1 MFCNIVATFLPKLL
15 QKTGADPANAS
26 GPLLTTLIDIFSI
39 LIYYGITLFF
49 IGGIHMNKFH
59 PMLNYLSNNYITIK
73 PDMDIKEAM
82 HVLVLNSKDETMI
95 EKLYVVDK
103 KNKLLGVVDL
113 KTLIIARSPNKII
126 DIMRKQ
132 YRFLTE
138 DASIDEAIEI
148 VQQYDLE
155 MVPIVDLNGHLKGVF
170 TAEDAL
176 DLLKE
181 SSLETYRNL
190 ASTSNTKPNPKALD
204 KLKSRLPWLLILLF
218 LALFTSS
225 ILSANEN
232 IISSVLVLTYF
243 QTMILDT
250 SGNISTQALASTV
263 INLSMDSKLNLKK
276 QLLKEISIGLINTMI
291 TAMFGFIVAYVTL
304 SILKQPKPLEVSMVV
319 GITLL
324 VSLFIG
330 TLTGSIIPLIF
341 KKLNVDPSVA
351 SGPFM
356 TTINDVFSLLI
367 YLSLAIYCYKHK
379 GEHT

>member
-1 MFCNIVATFLPKLL
+1 M
-15 QKTGADPANAS
+15 S
-26 GPLLTTLIDIFSI
+26 
-39 LIYYGITLFF
+39 
-49 IGGIHMNKFH
+49 KFH

-73 PDMDIKEAM
+73 PDMDVKEAM

-138 DASIDEAIEI
+138 DASIDEAVDI

-190 ASTSNTKPNPKALD
+190 ASTSSTKPNPKAMD
-204 KLKSRLPWLLILLF
+204 KIRSRLPWLIILLF

-250 SGNISTQALASTV
+250 SGNISTQALVSTV

-367 YLSLAIYCYKHK
+367 YLSLASYLLL
-379 GEHT
+379 

>member
-1 MFCNIVATFLPKLL
+1 
-15 QKTGADPANAS
+15 
-26 GPLLTTLIDIFSI
+26 
-39 LIYYGITLFF
+39 
-49 IGGIHMNKFH
+49 MNKFH

-367 YLSLAIYCYKHK
+367 YLNLASYLLL
-379 GEHT
+379 

>member
-1 MFCNIVATFLPKLL
+1 
-15 QKTGADPANAS
+15 
-26 GPLLTTLIDIFSI
+26 
-39 LIYYGITLFF
+39 
-49 IGGIHMNKFH
+49 MNKFH

-276 QLLKEISIGLINTMI
+276 QLLKEVSIGLINTMI

-367 YLSLAIYCYKHK
+367 YLSLASYLLL
-379 GEHT
+379 

>member
-1 MFCNIVATFLPKLL
+1 M
-15 QKTGADPANAS
+15 S
-26 GPLLTTLIDIFSI
+26 
-39 LIYYGITLFF
+39 
-49 IGGIHMNKFH
+49 KFH
-59 PMLNYLSNNYITIK
+59 PMLKYLSNNYITIK
-73 PDMDIKEAM
+73 PDMDVKEAM
-82 HVLVLNSKDETMI
+82 QVLVLNSKDETMI

-103 KNKLLGVVDL
+103 KTKLLGVVDL

-324 VSLFIG
+324 VSLFTG

-367 YLSLAIYCYKHK
+367 YLSLASYLLL
-379 GEHT
+379 

>member
-1 MFCNIVATFLPKLL
+1 
-15 QKTGADPANAS
+15 
-26 GPLLTTLIDIFSI
+26 
-39 LIYYGITLFF
+39 
-49 IGGIHMNKFH
+49 MNKFH

-218 LALFTSS
+218 LGLFTSS

-367 YLSLAIYCYKHK
+367 YLSLASYLLL
-379 GEHT
+379 

>member
-1 MFCNIVATFLPKLL
+1 
-15 QKTGADPANAS
+15 
-26 GPLLTTLIDIFSI
+26 
-39 LIYYGITLFF
+39 
-49 IGGIHMNKFH
+49 MNKFH

-367 YLSLAIYCYKHK
+367 YLSLASYLLL
-379 GEHT
+379 

>member
-1 MFCNIVATFLPKLL
+1 M
-15 QKTGADPANAS
+15 S
-26 GPLLTTLIDIFSI
+26 
-39 LIYYGITLFF
+39 
-49 IGGIHMNKFH
+49 KFH
-59 PMLNYLSNNYITIK
+59 PMLKYLSNNYITIK
-73 PDMDIKEAM
+73 PDMDVKEAM
-82 HVLVLNSKDETMI
+82 QVLVLNSKDETMI

-304 SILKQPKPLEVSMVV
+304 SILKQPKPLEVSLVV

-367 YLSLAIYCYKHK
+367 YLSLASYLLL
-379 GEHT
+379 

>member
-1 MFCNIVATFLPKLL
+1 
-15 QKTGADPANAS
+15 
-26 GPLLTTLIDIFSI
+26 
-39 LIYYGITLFF
+39 
-49 IGGIHMNKFH
+49 MNKFH

-319 GITLL
+319 GITL
-324 VSLFIG
+324 
-330 TLTGSIIPLIF
+330 
-341 KKLNVDPSVA
+341 
-351 SGPFM
+351 
-356 TTINDVFSLLI
+356 
-367 YLSLAIYCYKHK
+367 AIK
-379 GEHT
+379 

>member
-1 MFCNIVATFLPKLL
+1 
-15 QKTGADPANAS
+15 
-26 GPLLTTLIDIFSI
+26 
-39 LIYYGITLFF
+39 
-49 IGGIHMNKFH
+49 MNKFH

-276 QLLKEISIGLINTMI
+276 QLLKEVSIGLINTMI

-356 TTINDVFSLLI
+356 TTINDVLSLLI
-367 YLSLAIYCYKHK
+367 YLSLASYLLL
-379 GEHT
+379 

>member
-1 MFCNIVATFLPKLL
+1 
-15 QKTGADPANAS
+15 
-26 GPLLTTLIDIFSI
+26 
-39 LIYYGITLFF
+39 
-49 IGGIHMNKFH
+49 MNKFH

-250 SGNISTQALASTV
+250 SGNISTQTLASTV

-367 YLSLAIYCYKHK
+367 YLNLASYLLL
-379 GEHT
+379 